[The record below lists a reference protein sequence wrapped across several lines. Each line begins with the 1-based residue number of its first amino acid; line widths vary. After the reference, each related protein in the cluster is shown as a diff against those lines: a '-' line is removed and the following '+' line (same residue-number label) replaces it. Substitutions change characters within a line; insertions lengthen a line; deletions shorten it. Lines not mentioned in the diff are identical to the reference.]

1 MAVFGTGWPRY
12 RPSAPFPLGASR
24 EFVGAQTGCG
34 RSALPLSTTD
44 FPPLLSMGDRV
55 ITDPAMRTIMG
66 PSACASEGAHTTKS
80 KAYRHHRR
88 SGVGMIAD
96 AAESKRPLLNYLAA
110 LGFIAS
116 YSCKY
121 AFVGYGLRTKTFLVV
136 QGYPAQEV
144 ARPGATVPTPRGDR
158 PSRHRTPTPATG
170 RRVICRRV
178 PLHRL
183 RLRVSDGW
191 RRDS

>member
-1 MAVFGTGWPRY
+1 MASLPPFSSF
-12 RPSAPFPLGASR
+12 SAGCLSRVCRCTDGMWSIGAP
-24 EFVGAQTGCG
+24 AI
-34 RSALPLSTTD
+34 TTD

-66 PSACASEGAHTTKS
+66 PSACASEGAPTTKS
-80 KAYRHHRR
+80 KACRHHRR
-88 SGVGMIAD
+88 CGLGMIAD

-158 PSRHRTPTPATG
+158 PSRHRTPAPATG